1 MEKVIVSRKWKQ
13 PEITTF
19 VDVEQVGSSISLDDY
34 LISLTEEIGNPTMIV
49 SKAALLKRLQDA
61 SSVVVIELKKTT
73 IHI

>member
-13 PEITTF
+13 PEVTTF
-19 VDVEQVGSSISLDDY
+19 VDVEQVGSSITLDDY

>member
-13 PEITTF
+13 PEVTTF

-61 SSVVVIELKKTT
+61 SSVIVIELKKTT

>member
-13 PEITTF
+13 PEVTTF

>member
-1 MEKVIVSRKWKQ
+1 MEKVIVSRKWKE